1 LKNSTIR
8 QAAFAGQLRSGHLTS
23 IPLDPDALRSIA
35 RIDSPELKLSYLE
48 PAQKALSLSGA
59 VQDAALFSLGHIP
72 GNDTKIFAA
81 LAKHVVNPDLT
92 ASAVEA
98 ILTRPEETWPAE
110 AAAALLDT
118 QLPILK
124 STPVEKRGSASFELA
139 SKLLTIISTIRKAH
153 DTVAQIRSLQ
163 LVPVEVATV
172 PDQLRFDQNSIRV
185 PANTPVELRLNNPDV
200 IQHNLVLCA
209 PNSLEKVGRS
219 VDKILADPKAIERD
233 WIPDLPEVLHATPMA
248 KPHQKVVLRFITP
261 KKPGSYPFLC
271 TVPGHWRIM
280 HGTMIVDKPNNLS
293 SSNKANK
300 HVLILTGEPEYGT
313 RSSLSELGKKLEK
326 DHQLKITH
334 LEIDR
339 SENPHRFPD
348 LSKHLPKADL
358 LILSLRFVNLE
369 ESQFKALDQH
379 LTHKPFIAVR
389 TTTHL
394 FDFPKNSKLAGE
406 NREFPTRHLGTPY
419 RGHHGHESS
428 QVNYVM
434 SAKHPVMTGID
445 PRFWTPDFHYAV
457 NPLDIECTPLMIGQ
471 ALRGRQRATFK
482 KVGGHNHAMVLSAE
496 DQKRISGSPHP
507 VVWTIESKPNRRA
520 LATTIGA
527 RKSFE
532 DPNVQRLYRNAV
544 LWSLGYAIPKP

>member
-1 LKNSTIR
+1 M
-8 QAAFAGQLRSGHLTS
+8 
-23 IPLDPDALRSIA
+23 
-35 RIDSPELKLSYLE
+35 
-48 PAQKALSLSGA
+48 
-59 VQDAALFSLGHIP
+59 QDAALFSLGHIP
-72 GNDTKIFAA
+72 GNDTKIFDA

-209 PNSLEKVGRS
+209 PDSLEKVGLT
-219 VDKILADPKAIERD
+219 VDKILTDQKAIERD

-339 SENPHRFPD
+339 SETPHRFPD
-348 LSKHLPKADL
+348 LSTHLPNADL

-369 ESQFKALDQH
+369 ESHYKALDQH

-389 TTTHL
+389 TSTHL

-434 SAKHPVMTGID
+434 SAKHPVMTGVD